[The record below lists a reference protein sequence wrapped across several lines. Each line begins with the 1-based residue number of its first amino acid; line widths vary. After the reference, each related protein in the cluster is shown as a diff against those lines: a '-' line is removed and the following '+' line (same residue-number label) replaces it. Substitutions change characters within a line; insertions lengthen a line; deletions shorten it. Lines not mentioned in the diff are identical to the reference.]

1 MNSGLSTKNAPSP
14 GVVIPY
20 YVYSAFSLVVV
31 SIMMLL
37 GTDQIFNSFIGPK
50 LLGATHML
58 VLGWISMVIFGALYQ
73 LIPVV
78 MEVKIDSE
86 KLAHFS
92 FWTLGI
98 GNIMLTLSF
107 WVNYTSPKWL
117 SIIGGSL
124 VLLSIISFVINF
136 IRTAKKTNVKSIQN
150 TFIVTSVFWLSTTV
164 ILGLTILLNGKFNL
178 FVASPIELLKAHA
191 ALGLIGW
198 FLMLVM
204 GVASIL
210 LPMFFIVH
218 NLNKKFIT
226 ASYYLSNAGLLLLVA
241 SILLKF
247 PSYFTLISAFL
258 IATGIFFFVR
268 YNYDAYR
275 RRLRK
280 KLDIGMKLTVLSFVL
295 LAASLVCGILLFISP
310 PFLASYII
318 PLSLAFGINLLL
330 GFFTSLILGQMY
342 KTLPFIIWLVK
353 YQDKV
358 GKFKTPLPADLY
370 SEKIAKGHY
379 YSFLVA
385 IISINIA
392 LFTALEPILYF
403 AILTFMVTALLY
415 TLNTLKIVFHK
426 EDLKPLK

>member
-20 YVYSAFSLVVV
+20 YVYSAFSLLIVT
-31 SIMMLL
+31 IMMLL
-37 GTDQIFNSFIGPK
+37 GADQIFNSFIGPK
-50 LLGATHML
+50 LLGTTHML

-78 MEVKIDSE
+78 MEVKINSE

-98 GNIMLTLSF
+98 GNIMLSLNF
-107 WVNYTSPKWL
+107 WIHYTHPKWI

-124 VLLSIISFVINF
+124 ILLSIISFVINF
-136 IRTAKKTNVKSIQN
+136 IKTATKTKVKSLEN
-150 TFIVTSVFWLSTTV
+150 GFIITSVFWLLITV
-164 ILGLTILLNGKFNL
+164 ILGLFTLLNGKYGFL
-178 FVASPIELLKAHA
+178 MVSPIDLLKAHA

-218 NLNKKFIT
+218 NLNKKFIQ
-226 ASYYLSNAGLLLLVA
+226 ASYIFSNIGLLILIL
-241 SILLKF
+241 SILLQW
-247 PSYFTLISAFL
+247 PSTLTIIAGAL
-258 IATGIFFFVR
+258 IFIGVFFFVR
-268 YNYDAYR
+268 YNYDAYK

-280 KLDIGMKLTVLSFVL
+280 KLDVGMKLTVLSFVL
-295 LAASLVCGILLFISP
+295 LALSFAFGLLVFISP
-310 PFLASYII
+310 AALASYII
-318 PLSLAFGINLLL
+318 PFSLAFGANLLL

-370 SEKIAKGHY
+370 SEKIADGHY
-379 YSFLVA
+379 YSFLAA
-385 IISINIA
+385 IITLNIA
-392 LFTALEPILYF
+392 ILTGKENILYF
-403 AILTFMVTALLY
+403 SIIAFIITAALY
-415 TLNTLKIVFHK
+415 TFNTLKIVFHK
-426 EDLKPLK
+426 EDIKPLK